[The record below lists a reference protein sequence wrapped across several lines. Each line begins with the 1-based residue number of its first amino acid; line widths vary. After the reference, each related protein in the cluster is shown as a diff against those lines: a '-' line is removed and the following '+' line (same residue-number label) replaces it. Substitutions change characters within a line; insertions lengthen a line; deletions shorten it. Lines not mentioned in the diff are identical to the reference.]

1 VSRGF
6 TLLEVLVAMTILA
19 LALVAMVQ
27 LSAQGLRLLRLSE
40 DYQGAVRLADHL
52 ARVVE
57 PEGERV
63 ETGQQGLLRW
73 ERRTTLVSVP
83 EGLTAASGPRPLLY
97 AVSVAVG
104 WGPKRTLELTSLRT
118 VVEPSDGSEV
128 STTRRSR
135 R

>member
-6 TLLEVLVAMTILA
+6 TLLEVLVATAILA
-19 LALVAMVQ
+19 LAIVAMVQ

-40 DYQGAVRLADHL
+40 DYQGAIRLADHL

-63 ETGQQGLLRW
+63 DTGQQGPLRW
-73 ERRTTLVSVP
+73 ERRISLVSVP
-83 EGLTAASGPRPLLY
+83 EELTAAAGPRPRLY

-118 VVEPSDGSEV
+118 VVEASDGS
-128 STTRRSR
+128 STTGGSTR
-135 R
+135 